1 MKVPG
6 VSINESTKTFISLFF
21 NVSIVDRREST
32 GLSDEEIVNVRKAS
46 FCFVCL
52 GTITVLPF
60 FYNAYYNGQTEVNWV
75 NLRWRLNQSDAKLK
89 SHVTWSPALS
99 RAFPRLRLL
108 SCFCF

>member
-60 FYNAYYNGQTEVNWV
+60 FYNAYHNGQTEVTWV

>member
-1 MKVPG
+1 MSFMKVPG

-21 NVSIVDRREST
+21 NVSIVDKREST

-60 FYNAYYNGQTEVNWV
+60 FYNAYHNGQTEV
-75 NLRWRLNQSDAKLK
+75 
-89 SHVTWSPALS
+89 T
-99 RAFPRLRLL
+99 
-108 SCFCF
+108 